1 MHNLQREKLMKLEN
15 DSMIEIHGPTY
26 KYAGEILTKPEFIWI
41 NDHCFDEEDQCFH
54 VKKLLD
60 NSACDPKSHTLI
72 FDHVLHDDVLTEY
85 NLVYFPIFLAS
96 ECQEF
101 IEQNIE
107 TNWKNKTATFNFAIN
122 KSRIH
127 RKLLLK
133 EIKRLNLKNYT
144 YSLAW
149 QYNDVNDIPVT
160 DFRFGPEVQL
170 GQSIKNGNFKNAET
184 YNKLLKQ
191 KVFEPSC
198 ISIITEPCYYEKEAL
213 LTEKTFMA
221 IIGGTLPIWFGGW
234 KNASALRDLGFDVFD
249 DIIDHSYESIEDPRD
264 RCVQSLELNLHL
276 FESIEVVKTILE
288 DNQTRLQHNVD
299 LLMRNVFLKK
309 CFDIIHAS
317 ETNLKQ
323 ALLTIAPSFR
333 NQIFKEQVQK
343 YQEQK
348 TILG

>member
-1 MHNLQREKLMKLEN
+1 
-15 DSMIEIHGPTY
+15 MIRIHGPSY
-26 KYAGEILTKPEFIWI
+26 KYSGEILSKPEIIWI
-41 NDHCFDEEDQCFH
+41 DDHCFDEDDQCFH
-54 VKKLLD
+54 VQKLLD
-60 NSACDPKSHTLI
+60 TSTCDPKSHTLI
-72 FDHVLHDDVLTEY
+72 FDHTLHDDVLSEY

-107 TNWKNKTATFNFAIN
+107 TNWKDKTATFNFAIN
-122 KSRIH
+122 KLRIH

-149 QYNDVNDIPVT
+149 RYNNVNDIPVT

-170 GQSIKNGNFKNAET
+170 GQSIENGNFKNAET

-221 IIGGTLPIWFGGW
+221 LMGGTLPIWFGGW
-234 KNASALRDLGFDVFD
+234 KNAIALRDLGFDVFD
-249 DIIDHSYESIEDPRD
+249 DIIDHSYETLEDPYE
-264 RCVQSLELNLHL
+264 RCKQSLERNLHL
-276 FESIEVVKTILE
+276 FKFSKKKIKNLVTHNEH
-288 DNQTRLQHNVD
+288 RLQDNLN
-299 LLMRNVFLKK
+299 LLMSNPFLQQ
-309 CFDIIHAS
+309 CFAQIRKS
-317 ETNLKQ
+317 QEPLRSS
-323 ALLTIAPSFR
+323 LLHIMLESKNNMFR
-333 NQIFKEQVQK
+333 EQVAKKIGQ
-343 YQEQK
+343 
-348 TILG
+348 INVWWI